1 MASSFPLGR
10 VMPETASR
18 GSSTAGSRPCGQ
30 STTTRTGD
38 GDDPFAPA
46 GGRGP
51 SPSAARSQASAPPLP
66 RAAHSRIG
74 VGLAGGFYPAP
85 HRYEVYLAASCPRS
99 LRISITLGLLGLTNS
114 VATTL
119 LTHPAGTPDAFAS
132 LRRAYEATEHHY
144 DGPFTAPALCDRWT
158 GRIVSN
164 DTSDILRDLTG
175 LPSGHAAGH
184 APTLLPPSLSA
195 DIEALRD
202 LLDRDVTPSARPADR
217 AAALDLLDCQ
227 LTHATYVLGDSLT
240 AADVDAWVALSQLSP
255 AGALCA
261 HPRLRDYVHRLGELP
276 AFRTGHD
283 GVSAAA

>member
-30 STTTRTGD
+30 SSTTHTGGEEGPFTR
-38 GDDPFAPA
+38 A
-46 GGRGP
+46 GGP
-51 SPSAARSQASAPPLP
+51 SPSPAAASRTSAPPLLP
-66 RAAHSRIG
+66 RTAHSRIG

-164 DTSDILRDLTG
+164 DISDILRDLTS
-175 LPSGHAAGH
+175 LPSGRGARP
-184 APTLLPPSLSA
+184 APTLMPASRTA
-195 DIEALRD
+195 DIVALRD
-202 LLDRDVTPSARPADR
+202 LLDRDVTPSAHASDR
-217 AAALDLLDCQ
+217 TAALDLLDCQ
-227 LTHATYVLGDSLT
+227 LLCSVYMLGDSLT
-240 AADVDAWVALSQLSP
+240 AADVDAWVALSHLAP
-255 AGALCA
+255 TDALGA
-261 HPRLRDYVHRLGELP
+261 HPRLRDYVRRLGELP
-276 AFRTGHD
+276 AFRTGND
-283 GVSAAA
+283 GVRAAA

>member
-1 MASSFPLGR
+1 
-10 VMPETASR
+10 MPETASR

-30 STTTRTGD
+30 SSTTHTDDGEGLFTR
-38 GDDPFAPA
+38 A
-46 GGRGP
+46 GGP
-51 SPSAARSQASAPPLP
+51 SPSPSATRSRTSVPPLP
-66 RAAHSRIG
+66 RTAHSRIG

-175 LPSGHAAGH
+175 LPSEHAGGD
-184 APTLLPPSLSA
+184 APTLLPPSLAA

-202 LLDRDVTPSARPADR
+202 LLDRDVTPSARPTDR
-217 AAALDLLDCQ
+217 TAALDLLDCQ
-227 LTHATYVLGDSLT
+227 LTGAAFVLGDSLT
-240 AADVDAWVALSQLSP
+240 AADVDAWVALSQLGP
-255 AGALCA
+255 AEVLCS

-276 AFRTGHD
+276 AFRTGND
-283 GVSAAA
+283 GVRAAA